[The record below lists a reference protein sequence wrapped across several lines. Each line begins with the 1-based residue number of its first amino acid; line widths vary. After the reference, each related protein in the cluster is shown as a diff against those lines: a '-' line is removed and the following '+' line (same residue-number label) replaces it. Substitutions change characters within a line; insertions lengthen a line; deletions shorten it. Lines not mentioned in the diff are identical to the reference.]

1 MGAARVTLIP
11 SFCVQCSSSSVSARI
26 IAPSLSFQFPR
37 ERGKRREAELGLTWN
52 TCVDLWLFSQIIAN
66 KVLYMLT
73 LVV

>member
-1 MGAARVTLIP
+1 
-11 SFCVQCSSSSVSARI
+11 VSARI